1 MTGNSLNN
9 TKVRSNISTI
19 SRYDVHTIIAEIIA
33 KDSRY
38 FLFSMLESFHG
49 CNFNKVTNTQQLSQ
63 DCS

>member
-9 TKVRSNISTI
+9 TKVGSNISTI

-38 FLFSMLESFHG
+38 FG
-49 CNFNKVTNTQQLSQ
+49 CNFDKATDIQQLSQ